1 MLFIIKTDKANKQAD
16 RPDRRTSSRPSF
28 KIVSTKFMN
37 SVAVVVAV
45 VVAATSGNLFN
56 LLFGRTI

>member
-1 MLFIIKTDKANKQAD
+1 MLFIIKTDKANKQ
-16 RPDRRTSSRPSF
+16 PDRRTSSRPSF